1 MATEELIALSQ
12 LEAELGISRVDLLLV
27 MRRLGIDLIRR
38 GMRTLL
44 RSADAE
50 RLRLHLDKA
59 ETLEPISAELV
70 LENSG
75 GDRALPVPVVQG
87 WEKAEQF
94 AGLKLLHE
102 RLQVLEHL
110 QRTGIELDTSQLCQ
124 VLELRRPPSLI
135 RTDDGMHFE
144 RMGLRFQ
151 RMDRAGQRSSW
162 RVSGARP

>member
-1 MATEELIALSQ
+1 LATEELIALSQ
-12 LEAELGISRVDLLLV
+12 LESELGISRVDLLLV

-50 RLRLHLDKA
+50 RLKVHLDKA
-59 ETLEPISAELV
+59 ETLETITAELV

-75 GDRALPVPVVQG
+75 GDGALPVPVAQG

-94 AGLKLLHE
+94 AGLKVLHE

-110 QRTGIELDTSQLCQ
+110 QRTGIELDTAELCQ
-124 VLELRRPPSLI
+124 VLELRRPPTLVRS
-135 RTDDGMHFE
+135 DSGMYFE

-151 RMDRAGQRSSW
+151 RMNRAGQRSSW
-162 RVSGARP
+162 RVSGSGQ